1 MGRESTVIDPYA
13 RQEEILARFMAVLP
27 GHLTPYLFTGS
38 VPDGK
43 AIPLYS
49 DGKVRPHLVISFAG
63 ITEPN
68 AKVNGITGA
77 QDDSFMQGFQTHG
90 IGNDD
95 DAARRV
101 NSLALGAM
109 LGFQPTGC
117 GQIRPAFFAGVGEIS
132 SLSSPTRYSAV
143 QAFRFLMNP

>member
-1 MGRESTVIDPYA
+1 MGAESSVIDQYA
-13 RQEEILARFMAVLP
+13 RQQEIVARFRAVLP
-27 GHLTPYLFTGS
+27 SHVGIFTGT

-43 AIPLYS
+43 AIPLYP
-49 DGKVRPHLVISFAG
+49 DGKVKPHFVVNFAG
-63 ITEPN
+63 LTEPN
-68 AKVNGITGA
+68 AKVNGITGG
-77 QDDSFMQGFQTHG
+77 QDDSFMQGFSTHG
-90 IGNDD
+90 IGGDD

-101 NSLALGAM
+101 NSLGLGAM

-117 GQIRPAFFAGVGEIS
+117 GEVRPAFFAGVGEIS

>member
-13 RQEEILARFMAVLP
+13 RQKEIEARFRAVLP
-27 GHLTPYLFTGS
+27 AHLTAYIFTGS

-43 AIPLYS
+43 AIPLYP
-49 DGKVRPHLVISFAG
+49 DGKVRPHFVISFAG

-68 AKVNGITGA
+68 SKVNGITGA

-90 IGNDD
+90 IAADD
-95 DAARRV
+95 DAARHV
-101 NSLALGAM
+101 NSLGLGAM

>member
-13 RQEEILARFMAVLP
+13 RQLEILARFKAKLP
-27 GHLTPYLFTGS
+27 AHLVPFVFTGS

-43 AIPLYS
+43 AIPLYP
-49 DGKVRPHLVISFAG
+49 DGKVRPHLVVNFAG
-63 ITEPN
+63 LTEPN
-68 AKVNGITGA
+68 SKVNGITGA
-77 QDDSFMQGFQTHG
+77 QDDSFLQGFQTHG
-90 IGNDD
+90 VGADD
-95 DAARRV
+95 DAARQV
-101 NSLALGAM
+101 ISLALGAM

-117 GQIRPAFFAGVGEIS
+117 GQIRPAYFAGVGEIS

>member
-13 RQEEILARFMAVLP
+13 RQEEILARFKAVLP
-27 GHLTPYLFTGS
+27 AHLTPYLFTGS

-95 DAARRV
+95 E
-101 NSLALGAM
+101 
-109 LGFQPTGC
+109 C
-117 GQIRPAFFAGVGEIS
+117 FFV
-132 SLSSPTRYSAV
+132 
-143 QAFRFLMNP
+143 